1 MNAGELA
8 VLTASGLEA
17 LTAGDLTG
25 SSGSDTESAWTE
37 AQILEVMSELDTLVS
52 QVGALQTAISDAV
65 SAIISHGD
73 SNWKTAE
80 GFATPEDVQLTTT
93 TETVDLSELKTYGD
107 TNWRTAEGFATPED
121 VQITVDADGIE
132 VPTAEEV
139 SSAVWS
145 ANERTL
151 SSVEGLEIASS
162 SDAAELKTYLQLII
176 SLAGHWTLSGST
188 LHVYNS
194 DSSEVGTWTV
204 VRDSLGRITQITP
217 N

>member
-8 VLTASGLEA
+8 ELTASGLEA
-17 LTAGDLTG
+17 LTAGDLTSTG
-25 SSGSDTESAWTE
+25 GSDTESAWTE
-37 AQILEVMSELDTLVS
+37 AQISEVMSELDSILS
-52 QVGALQTAISDAV
+52 QVGTLQTAISDAV
-65 SAIISHGD
+65 STIISHGD

-80 GFATPEDVQLTTT
+80 GFATPEDVQLSTT

-145 ANERTL
+145 ESSRTL
-151 SSVEGLEIASS
+151 TGVEGLDLPKDS
-162 SDAAELKTYLQLII
+162 ELKPVLNLLF
-176 SLAGHWTLSGST
+176 SMMGKWSVAEST
-188 LHVYNS
+188 LTAY
-194 DSSEVGTWTV
+194 SEDGSVLRTFTLT
-204 VRDSLGRITQITP
+204 RDTDGRIIAVD
-217 N
+217 